1 MKEGTVLIIGRPN
14 VGKSTFLNNLIGQK
28 VAITSP
34 KPQTTRFPIRA
45 VYKDK
50 RGNIIFVDTPG
61 VFGKTEDLL
70 SRQINKKTLESIQ
83 EDINLVL
90 YMVDHTRKRDF
101 EEAKVLGI
109 VRKINKPKILVINK
123 IDKTKPSY
131 LEQYKFLENEF
142 DEIHMISALKGKHIK
157 SLIKTIF
164 KYLPKKKEKS
174 EIDFHNKPIPLLNI
188 DSKTYVAE
196 LIREKIFLLA
206 RKEVPYT
213 VNVIVEEITEKEEKN
228 LTYVKAKIITT
239 ADRYKR
245 MLIGKKGKMI
255 KEIGRLTR
263 KELEL
268 MSNKKF
274 YLDLEVI
281 TDPHWQERIE

>member
-45 VYKDK
+45 VYQDK

-83 EDINLVL
+83 EDIDLVL
-90 YMVDHTRKRDF
+90 YMVDHTRRRDF

-109 VRKINKPKILVINK
+109 VRKIEKPKILVINK
-123 IDKTKPSY
+123 IDKTTPSY
-131 LEQYKFLENEF
+131 LAQYKFLEKEF
-142 DEIHMISALKGKHIK
+142 DKVHMISALKGKHIK
-157 SLIKTIF
+157 PLIDDIF
-164 KYLPKKKEKS
+164 KFLPEKKGES
-174 EIDFHNKPIPLLNI
+174 EVDFHKSPTPILNI

-196 LIREKIFLLA
+196 LIREKIFLLT
-206 RKEVPYT
+206 RDEVPYT
-213 VNVIVEEITEKEEKN
+213 VNVEVEEITPRSEN

-239 ADRYKR
+239 ADRYKK
-245 MLIGKKGKMI
+245 MLIGKGGKMI
-255 KEIGRLTR
+255 KEIGRLAR

-274 YLDLEVI
+274 YLDLEVV